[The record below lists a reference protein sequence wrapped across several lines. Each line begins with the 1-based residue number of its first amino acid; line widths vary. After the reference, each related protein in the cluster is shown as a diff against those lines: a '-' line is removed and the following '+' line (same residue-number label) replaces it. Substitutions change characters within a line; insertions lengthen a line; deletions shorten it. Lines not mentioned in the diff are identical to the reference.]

1 MLSALIYI
9 LALIKHQ
16 NINAENIS
24 SRISMQYI
32 SDAVNFE
39 ELEPVYTDTM
49 EEALAINDV
58 YYFKNHLYMSKVND
72 VIKVF
77 ENDEYAVMFYHSI
90 KDNKTDGFIASKFIK
105 KKMNSKNQYALILV
119 LPVEGGGKLISKP
132 LKAVRD
138 TIPFFDYFGNLELLK
153 GIDLYSG
160 IWGRK
165 M

>member
-49 EEALAINDV
+49 A
-58 YYFKNHLYMSKVND
+58 
-72 VIKVF
+72 
-77 ENDEYAVMFYHSI
+77 
-90 KDNKTDGFIASKFIK
+90 
-105 KKMNSKNQYALILV
+105 
-119 LPVEGGGKLISKP
+119 
-132 LKAVRD
+132 
-138 TIPFFDYFGNLELLK
+138 
-153 GIDLYSG
+153 
-160 IWGRK
+160 RK
-165 M
+165 